1 MGRPFARAAQ
11 MFAVIA
17 AAVQLYGVGTVALAQ
32 AVISDIPEYR
42 SRGKGKARRHDNGG
56 TRAFQRAATKRR
68 NVARHR
74 KACR

>member
-11 MFAVIA
+11 QFALIA
-17 AAVQLYGVGTVALAQ
+17 AAVAMHGAGTVALMQ
-32 AVISDIPEYR
+32 AVAGMPEYR

-56 TRAFQRAATKRR
+56 TLAHRRAALKRR
-68 NVARHR
+68 NVIRNR